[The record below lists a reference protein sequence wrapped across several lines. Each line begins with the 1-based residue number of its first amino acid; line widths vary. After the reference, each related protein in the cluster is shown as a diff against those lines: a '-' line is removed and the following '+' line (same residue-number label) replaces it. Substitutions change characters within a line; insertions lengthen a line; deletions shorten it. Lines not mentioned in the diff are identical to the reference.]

1 MKQFNIGIQPS
12 NMNLI
17 IRNKKIEPIENVEQN
32 IPEAVKAKY
41 IYFNK
46 PTPKAKKDE
55 SYNE

>member
-1 MKQFNIGIQPS
+1 
-12 NMNLI
+12 MNLI